1 MQRRVGRAL
10 ILVLASLLGVPAFAG
25 AGAPIG
31 RWVSEREGVRRVLV
45 LRADGSFQLDTVQ
58 GERSHRYVGGY
69 GTDGDAL
76 VMHESGAE
84 APFASVSFSVTATRL
99 TITSEGEAAK
109 VYVRDQGRI
118 VGRWVDTERT
128 TELVFD
134 GDGTYRHPD
143 GDGKTVRGE
152 YDVSYDEP
160 QATVGSLVMR
170 AGGQDPRTFRVE
182 IGDVGRSLSL
192 TAAGESQPAVR
203 LERAGGA
210 SRTGGPVLPE
220 PTPGPPPEPAPEP
233 APEDAR
239 RTPGESQF
247 AGRWRATSNGR
258 TVDFE
263 IVEAGG
269 FLTITVDGESSRARI
284 SSPGRAE
291 GADAVEGGTV
301 EFVFTRRGER
311 LVGRFTTV
319 SEDGT
324 RAPAAE
330 LVFDRLQGDAPAPR
344 PSPEPSPSPSPRPTP
359 SPAPA
364 GDGFAG
370 RWKAT
375 TDQGTSTLQ
384 VEDRG
389 GGVFALTAGGQTSVG
404 RLTAEGRIEGSDS
417 SDQGTVSF
425 VVERVGARLSVRF
438 TVVGADGRRV
448 EAPAVMFDRSS
459 GEEATGGE
467 RDPAVLGTW
476 QFANVEH
483 FVMNVNLVLRSDGTY
498 RFWIEPSDEGPETG
512 AWKTADRV
520 LYLRADG
527 AGDWRVFGRYA
538 TTDSVLLITLPDGRK
553 RPYQRQGG

>member
-1 MQRRVGRAL
+1 MHRAVVL
-10 ILVLASLLGVPAFAG
+10 LVALWAVVLAPTTANAG
-25 AGAPIG
+25 DGAPVG
-31 RWVSEREGVRRVLV
+31 RWVSEREGIRRVLV
-45 LRADGSFQLDTVQ
+45 LRADGSFQLDTSE
-58 GERSHRYVGGY
+58 GDRSRRYVGGY

-76 VMHESGAE
+76 VMHESGAQ
-84 APFASVSFSVTATRL
+84 APFASVTFSVTATRL
-99 TITSEGEAAK
+99 TFVSEGEAPK

-118 VGRWVDTERT
+118 VGRWVDAERT
-128 TELVFD
+128 TELVFGRD
-134 GDGTYRHPD
+134 GRYQHPD
-143 GDGKTVRGE
+143 DEGGTIRGG

-160 QATVGSLVMR
+160 QATVGSLVLR
-170 AGGQDPRTFRVE
+170 QEGRDPLTFRVE
-182 IGDVGRSLSL
+182 LGGEGQRLSL
-192 TAAGESQPAVR
+192 TPAGAAEPTVR
-203 LERAGGA
+203 LERAAGA
-210 SRTGGPVLPE
+210 AAPVVPAP
-220 PTPGPPPEPAPEP
+220 PTPAPDDP
-233 APEDAR
+233 RAGA
-239 RTPGESQF
+239 GESQF
-247 AGRWRATSNGR
+247 AGRWRATANGR

-269 FLTITVDGESSRARI
+269 FLTITADGESSRARI

-324 RAPAAE
+324 RAPTSE
-330 LVFDRLQGDAPAPR
+330 LVFDRVRGDATPPR
-344 PSPEPSPSPSPRPTP
+344 PSPAPPPDPRPSPSPAS
-359 SPAPA
+359 SGEA
-364 GDGFAG
+364 FVG